1 MKKVAFTHHL
11 TKYLDHILIDGQNIE
26 FEYDKETKIYSAE
39 YETEKDYVTIELD
52 SFHPL
57 LINGWWIQSMVTFLL
72 TIFGIFEARN
82 KQNYIYLYK
91 SVVKLDTDLTYINL
105 TGSLVG
111 KVLEIKTSANVT
123 EISNERYKH
132 PEIKRRKR
140 ILVWSKII
148 ATIVV
153 IGIITGIIALIVT
166 R

>member
-1 MKKVAFTHHL
+1 
-11 TKYLDHILIDGQNIE
+11 
-26 FEYDKETKIYSAE
+26 
-39 YETEKDYVTIELD
+39 
-52 SFHPL
+52 
-57 LINGWWIQSMVTFLL
+57 MVTFLL